1 MIATSTKSA
10 RPTQNNKNVLFSQ
23 SDDSPKKTADDLLAQ
38 ADQFHRQVIKSLR
51 NAIYFAKEAG
61 DALRKAKS
69 LMPYGEWDDWL
80 CERTESPQTYR
91 HYMRIAKHWR
101 RLRPIVAS
109 NSRLTIDRALKI
121 LRHHHEPKEPTP
133 DQLEDRRERKSIE
146 RDIVRAFRKSLHH
159 YSIEY
164 LRTAN
169 CYAVGLCIEFRRGVE
184 RRLEEAADSRELQK
198 RDAESLFPR

>member
-1 MIATSTKSA
+1 MIATNTKTA
-10 RPTQNNKNVLFSQ
+10 RPKQNYKDPLFSQ
-23 SDDSPKKTADDLLAQ
+23 SDNSPRPTPDDLLAR
-38 ADQFHRQVIKSLR
+38 ADQCHRQVIKSLQ

-69 LMPYGEWDDWL
+69 LVPYGEWDAWL

-109 NSRLTIDRALKI
+109 NSKLTLDRALKI
-121 LRHHHEPKEPTP
+121 LRHKREPREPTP
-133 DQLEDRRERKSIE
+133 DQIEERRERESIE
-146 RDIVRAFRKSLHH
+146 RDILKVFRKFLRRI
-159 YSIEY
+159 SIES

-169 CYAVGLCIEFRRGVE
+169 LYSVGLCDEFRRGVE
-184 RRLEEAADSRELQK
+184 RRMEEAAEASARYRKELRRAK
-198 RDAESLFPR
+198 RR